1 MVCSVISS
9 PFIQQQF
16 DKFNR
21 YGNLGA
27 KNIKNRRTTVL
38 FMERRSGL
46 EGVEIT
52 GMREVPE
59 CIAGTA
65 GELRYDQRQKVFS
78 MTECAFREE
87 KLTPDHFF

>member
-1 MVCSVISS
+1 
-9 PFIQQQF
+9 
-16 DKFNR
+16 
-21 YGNLGA
+21 
-27 KNIKNRRTTVL
+27 
-38 FMERRSGL
+38 MERRSGL